1 MKTKKNVVK
10 DVDQILIAEDS
21 PTQAEQ
27 LKYMLEK
34 HKYRVLV
41 AKDGREAIGMVLEHT
56 PSLVITD
63 IVMPEMNGYEL
74 CKEIK
79 AREKTMN
86 IPVILLTSF
95 SRSEDVMEGIACGAD
110 NFLTKPFR
118 EEYLVSHIEAILSN
132 REIQKS
138 ETIKVELEVLV
149 GGKRRVITV
158 DHQQILTLLI
168 STYEAAV
175 QRNDELVKAQN
186 DLKQLNERLEELV
199 TERTAELSAEIAIR
213 KSAEE
218 ELRESKEQHRA
229 DLPQTRKETP
239 S

>member
-1 MKTKKNVVK
+1 MKTKKNIVK
-10 DVDQILIAEDS
+10 DIDQILIAEDS
-21 PTQAEQ
+21 PTQAEK
-27 LKYMLEK
+27 LKYLLEK
-34 HKYRVLV
+34 HNYKVLV
-41 AKDGREAIGMVLEHT
+41 AKDGKEAIGMVIEHN

-63 IVMPEMNGYEL
+63 IQMPVMNGYDL

-79 AREKTMN
+79 SREKTMN

-95 SRSEDVMEGIACGAD
+95 SRSEDVMEGISCGAD

-118 EEYLVSHIEAILSN
+118 EEYLVSHIEQILSN
-132 REIQKS
+132 REIHKS

-149 GGKRRVITV
+149 GAKKRVITV

-175 QRNDELVKAQN
+175 QRNDELVKAQD
-186 DLKQLNERLEELV
+186 DLRKLNERLEESV

-213 KSAEE
+213 KSTEE
-218 ELRESKEQHRA
+218 ALRESKEEHRGN
-229 DLPQTRKETP
+229 L

>member
-1 MKTKKNVVK
+1 MKTKKIVVK
-10 DVDQILIAEDS
+10 EIDQILIAEDS

-27 LKYMLEK
+27 LKYLLEK

-41 AKDGREAIGMVLEHT
+41 ARDGREAIGMVLEHN

-79 AREKTMN
+79 SREKTMS

-118 EEYLVSHIEAILSN
+118 EEYLVSHIETILSN
-132 REIQKS
+132 REIDKS

-149 GGKRRVITV
+149 GGKKRVITV

-186 DLKQLNERLEELV
+186 DLRQLNERLEELV

-213 KSAEE
+213 KRTEE
-218 ELRESKEQHRA
+218 ELRESKEQHRG
-229 DLPQTRKETP
+229 DVSQKRRETL

>member
-10 DVDQILIAEDS
+10 DIDEILIAEDS

-27 LKYMLEK
+27 LKYFLEK

-41 AKDGREAIGMVLEHT
+41 AKDGKEAIGMVMEHN

-63 IVMPEMNGYEL
+63 IQMPVMNGYDL

-79 AREKTMN
+79 SHEKTTN
-86 IPVILLTSF
+86 IPVILLTAF
-95 SRSEDVMEGIACGAD
+95 SRTEDVMEAISCGAD

-118 EEYLVSHIEAILSN
+118 EDYLVSQIEQILSD
-132 REIQKS
+132 REIHKS

-149 GGKRRVITV
+149 GGKKRVITV

-175 QRNDELVKAQN
+175 QRNDELVKAQD
-186 DLKQLNERLEELV
+186 DLRKLNERLEELV
-199 TERTAELSAEIAIR
+199 TERTAELSAEIIVRKRAEETLR
-213 KSAEE
+213 KSE
-218 ELRESKEQHRA
+218 KQH
-229 DLPQTRKETP
+229 Q
-239 S
+239 

>member
-1 MKTKKNVVK
+1 MKTKKTVVK

-34 HKYRVLV
+34 HKYKVLV
-41 AKDGREAIGMVLEHT
+41 AKDGKEAMGMVLEHA

-79 AREKTMN
+79 SREKTMN

-118 EEYLVSHIEAILSN
+118 EEYLVSHIETILSN

-138 ETIKVELEVLV
+138 ESIKVELEVLV
-149 GGKRRVITV
+149 GGKKRVITV

-175 QRNDELVKAQN
+175 QRNDELLQAQD
-186 DLKQLNERLEELV
+186 DLRKLNERLEELV

-213 KSAEE
+213 KRTEE
-218 ELRESKEQHRA
+218 ELRESKEQHRG
-229 DLPQTRKETP
+229 DLSQTRKEIP

>member
-10 DVDQILIAEDS
+10 DIDEILIAEDS

-27 LKYMLEK
+27 LKYILEK
-34 HKYRVLV
+34 HKYKVRV
-41 AKDGREAIGMVLEHT
+41 AKDGKEAIGMVIEHS

-63 IVMPEMNGYEL
+63 IQMPVMNGYDL

-79 AREKTMN
+79 SREKTMN

-95 SRSEDVMEGIACGAD
+95 SRSEDVMEGISCGAD

-118 EEYLVSHIEAILSN
+118 EEYLVSHIEQILSN
-132 REIQKS
+132 REIHKS

-149 GGKRRVITV
+149 GAKKRVITV

-175 QRNDELVKAQN
+175 QRNDELVKVQD
-186 DLKQLNERLEELV
+186 DLRKLNERLEELV
-199 TERTAELSAEIAIR
+199 TERTAELSAEITVR
-213 KSAEE
+213 KSTEE
-218 ELRESKEQHRA
+218 ALRESKEEHRGN
-229 DLPQTRKETP
+229 L

>member
-10 DVDQILIAEDS
+10 EVDQILIAEDS

-27 LKYMLEK
+27 LKYILEK
-34 HKYRVLV
+34 HKYKVLV
-41 AKDGREAIGMVLEHT
+41 AKDGKEAMGMVIEHD
-56 PSLVITD
+56 PCLVITD

-74 CKEIK
+74 C
-79 AREKTMN
+79 REMKSRERTMG
-86 IPVILLTSF
+86 IPVILLTAF
-95 SRSEDVMEGIACGAD
+95 SRSEDVMEAISCGAD

-118 EEYLVSHIEAILSN
+118 EDYLVSHIEQILSN
-132 REIQKS
+132 REIHKS

-175 QRNDELVKAQN
+175 QRNDDLVQAQD
-186 DLKQLNERLEELV
+186 DLKKLNERLEELV
-199 TERTAELSAEIAIR
+199 TERTAELSAETAIR
-213 KSAEE
+213 KSTEE
-218 ELRESKEQHRA
+218 ALRESKEQHRGN
-229 DLPQTRKETP
+229 LPQKR
-239 S
+239 

>member
-1 MKTKKNVVK
+1 MKNKKTAVK
-10 DVDQILIAEDS
+10 EIAQILIAEDS
-21 PTQAEQ
+21 PTQAEH
-27 LKYMLEK
+27 LRHLLEK
-34 HKYRVLV
+34 HGYNVLV
-41 AKDGREAIGMVLEHT
+41 AKNGKEAMEMLKEQR

-79 AREKTMN
+79 SREKTAS

-95 SRSEDVMEGIACGAD
+95 SRSEDVMEGISCGAD

-118 EEYLVSHIEAILSN
+118 EEYLSSHIEQILSSSEMP
-132 REIQKS
+132 RT

-149 GGKRRVITV
+149 RGKKRVITV

-175 QRNDELVKAQN
+175 QRNDELVQAQS
-186 DLKQLNERLEELV
+186 DLKKLNDRLEALV
-199 TERTAELSAEIAIR
+199 AERNAELSAMR
-213 KSAEE
+213 KA
-218 ELRESKEQHRA
+218 
-229 DLPQTRKETP
+229 T
-239 S
+239 

>member
-1 MKTKKNVVK
+1 MKTKKNTVK
-10 DVDQILIAEDS
+10 EIVQILIAEDS

-27 LKYMLEK
+27 LKYILEQ

-41 AKDGREAIGMVLEHT
+41 AKDGKEAIGMVIEHS

-63 IVMPEMNGYEL
+63 IVMPEMNGYDL

-79 AREKTMN
+79 SREKTMN

-95 SRSEDVMEGIACGAD
+95 SRSEDVMEGISCGAD

-118 EEYLVSHIEAILSN
+118 EEYLISHIETILSN
-132 REIQKS
+132 REIRKT

-149 GGKRRVITV
+149 GGKKRVITV

-175 QRNDELVKAQN
+175 QRNDELVKAQD
-186 DLKQLNERLEELV
+186 DLRKLNERLEELV

-213 KSAEE
+213 KSTEE
-218 ELRESKEQHRA
+218 ALRESKEQHHGNLSQTTKKI
-229 DLPQTRKETP
+229 LP
-239 S
+239 

>member
-1 MKTKKNVVK
+1 MKARKNVVK

-21 PTQAEQ
+21 PTQAEL
-27 LKYMLEK
+27 LKYLLEK
-34 HKYRVLV
+34 HNYRVLV
-41 AKDGREAIGMVLEHT
+41 AKDGKEAIGMVIEHN

-74 CKEIK
+74 CREMKS
-79 AREKTMN
+79 REKTMG
-86 IPVILLTSF
+86 IPVILLTAF
-95 SRSEDVMEGIACGAD
+95 SRSEDVMEAISCGAD

-118 EEYLVSHIEAILSN
+118 EDYLVSHIEQILSN
-132 REIQKS
+132 REIHKS

-175 QRNDELVKAQN
+175 QRNDELVRAQD
-186 DLKQLNERLEELV
+186 DLKKLNERLEELV
-199 TERTAELSAEIAIR
+199 AERTAELSAETAIR
-213 KSAEE
+213 KSTEE
-218 ELRESKEQHRA
+218 ALRESKEHHGGNRT
-229 DLPQTRKETP
+229 QTR
-239 S
+239 

>member
-1 MKTKKNVVK
+1 MKHKKNVVK
-10 DVDQILIAEDS
+10 DIDEILIAEDS

-27 LKYMLEK
+27 LKYILEK
-34 HKYRVLV
+34 HKYKVRV
-41 AKDGREAIGMVLEHT
+41 AKDGKEAIGMVIEHR

-79 AREKTMN
+79 SHEKTMS

-95 SRSEDVMEGIACGAD
+95 SRSEDVMEGISCGAD

-118 EEYLVSHIEAILSN
+118 EDYLVSHIEQILSN
-132 REIQKS
+132 KEIDKN

-149 GGKRRVITV
+149 GGKKRVITV

-175 QRNDELVKAQN
+175 QRNDELAKAQD
-186 DLKQLNERLEELV
+186 DLRKLNERLEESV

-213 KSAEE
+213 KTTEE
-218 ELRESKEQHRA
+218 ALRKSKEEHRGN
-229 DLPQTRKETP
+229 L

>member
-1 MKTKKNVVK
+1 MKNKKIAVK
-10 DVDQILIAEDS
+10 QIDQILIAEDS

-27 LKYMLEK
+27 LRYLLDK
-34 HKYRVLV
+34 HKYKVLV
-41 AKDGREAIGMVLEHT
+41 AQNGKEAMGMVMEHR

-63 IVMPEMNGYEL
+63 IAMPEMNGYDL
-74 CKEIK
+74 CREIK
-79 AREKTMN
+79 SREKTMN

-95 SRSEDVMEGIACGAD
+95 SRSEDVMEGISCGAD

-118 EEYLVSHIEAILSN
+118 EEYLVSHIEQILAD

-149 GGKRRVITV
+149 RGKKRVITV

-175 QRNDELVKAQN
+175 QRNDELAQAQS
-186 DLKQLNERLEELV
+186 DLRLLNERLEELV
-199 TERTAELSAEIAIR
+199 TEKTAELSAESAIR
-213 KSAEE
+213 KRAEE
-218 ELRESKEQHRA
+218 ALRKSKEHHRGN
-229 DLPQTRKETP
+229 
-239 S
+239 

>member
-10 DVDQILIAEDS
+10 DIDEILIAEDS

-27 LKYMLEK
+27 LKYILEK
-34 HKYRVLV
+34 HKYKVRV
-41 AKDGREAIGMVLEHT
+41 AKDGKEAIGMVIEHS

-63 IVMPEMNGYEL
+63 IQMPVMNGYDL

-79 AREKTMN
+79 SREKTMN

-95 SRSEDVMEGIACGAD
+95 SRSEDVMEGISCGAD

-118 EEYLVSHIEAILSN
+118 EEYLVSHIEQILSN
-132 REIQKS
+132 REIHKS

-149 GGKRRVITV
+149 GAKKRVITV

-175 QRNDELVKAQN
+175 QRNDELVQVQD
-186 DLKQLNERLEELV
+186 DLRKLNERLEELV
-199 TERTAELSAEIAIR
+199 TERTAELSAEVTIR
-213 KSAEE
+213 KSTEE
-218 ELRESKEQHRA
+218 ALRESKEEHRGN
-229 DLPQTRKETP
+229 L

>member
-1 MKTKKNVVK
+1 MKTKKSVVK
-10 DVDQILIAEDS
+10 EIDQILIAEDS

-34 HKYRVLV
+34 HKYKVLV
-41 AKDGREAIGMVLEHT
+41 AKDGKEAIGMVLEHA

-63 IVMPEMNGYEL
+63 IMMPEMNGYDL
-74 CKEIK
+74 CREIK
-79 AREKTMN
+79 SREKTMS

-118 EEYLVSHIEAILSN
+118 EEYLVSHIEQILAN
-132 REIQKS
+132 REIYKS
-138 ETIKVELEVLV
+138 ETIRVELEVLV
-149 GGKRRVITV
+149 GGKKRVITV

-175 QRNDELVKAQN
+175 QRNDELVQAQN

-199 TERTAELSAEIAIR
+199 REKTAELSAETASR

-218 ELRESKEQHRA
+218 SLRQSKE
-229 DLPQTRKETP
+229 
-239 S
+239 

>member
-1 MKTKKNVVK
+1 
-10 DVDQILIAEDS
+10 
-21 PTQAEQ
+21 
-27 LKYMLEK
+27 
-34 HKYRVLV
+34 V
-41 AKDGREAIGMVLEHT
+41 ANDGKEAIGMILEHS

-74 CKEIK
+74 CKEMK
-79 AREKTMN
+79 SREKTMS

-118 EEYLVSHIEAILSN
+118 EDYLVSHIEQILSD

-149 GGKRRVITV
+149 GGKKRVITV

-168 STYEAAV
+168 ATYEAAV
-175 QRNDELVKAQN
+175 QRNDELLKAQN

-213 KSAEE
+213 KSTEE
-218 ELRESKEQHRA
+218 ELRESKEQHRG
-229 DLPQTRKETP
+229 DLSQTRKEIR

>member
-10 DVDQILIAEDS
+10 EIDQILIAEDS

-27 LKYMLEK
+27 LKYFLEK

-41 AKDGREAIGMVLEHT
+41 AKDGKEAIGMVMEHN

-63 IVMPEMNGYEL
+63 IQMPVMNGYDL

-79 AREKTMN
+79 SHEKTTN
-86 IPVILLTSF
+86 IPVILLTAF
-95 SRSEDVMEGIACGAD
+95 SRTEDVMEAISCGAD

-118 EEYLVSHIEAILSN
+118 EDYLVSQIEQILSD
-132 REIQKS
+132 REIHKS

-149 GGKRRVITV
+149 GGKKRVITV

-175 QRNDELVKAQN
+175 QRNDELVKAQD
-186 DLKQLNERLEELV
+186 DLRKLNERLEELV
-199 TERTAELSAEIAIR
+199 TERTAELSAEIIVRKRAEETLR
-213 KSAEE
+213 KSE
-218 ELRESKEQHRA
+218 KQH
-229 DLPQTRKETP
+229 Q
-239 S
+239 

>member
-1 MKTKKNVVK
+1 
-10 DVDQILIAEDS
+10 
-21 PTQAEQ
+21 
-27 LKYMLEK
+27 
-34 HKYRVLV
+34 
-41 AKDGREAIGMVLEHT
+41 
-56 PSLVITD
+56 
-63 IVMPEMNGYEL
+63 MPEMNGYEL

-79 AREKTMN
+79 SREKTMS

-118 EEYLVSHIEAILSN
+118 EEYLVSHIETILSN
-132 REIQKS
+132 REIDKS

-149 GGKRRVITV
+149 GGKKRVITV

-186 DLKQLNERLEELV
+186 DLRQLNERLEELV

-213 KSAEE
+213 KRTEE
-218 ELRESKEQHRA
+218 ELQESKEQHRG
-229 DLPQTRKETP
+229 DVSQKRRETL

>member
-1 MKTKKNVVK
+1 MKTKKIVVK
-10 DVDQILIAEDS
+10 EIDQILIAEDS

-27 LKYMLEK
+27 LKYLLEK
-34 HKYRVLV
+34 HKYKVLV
-41 AKDGREAIGMVLEHT
+41 AKDGKEAIGMVMEHN
-56 PSLVITD
+56 PSLIITD
-63 IVMPEMNGYEL
+63 IEMPEMNGYDL

-79 AREKTMN
+79 SREKTMN

-95 SRSEDVMEGIACGAD
+95 SRSEDVMEGLSCGAD

-118 EEYLVSHIEAILSN
+118 EEYLVSTIEQILSE
-132 REIQKS
+132 REIQKT

-149 GGKRRVITV
+149 RGKKRVITV

-175 QRNDELVKAQN
+175 QRNDDLLQAQD
-186 DLKQLNERLEELV
+186 DLKKLNERLEELV

-213 KSAEE
+213 KSTEE
-218 ELRESKEQHRA
+218 ALRESKEQHSGN
-229 DLPQTRKETP
+229 LSQNT
-239 S
+239 

>member
-1 MKTKKNVVK
+1 MKHKKNVVK
-10 DVDQILIAEDS
+10 DIDEILIAEDS

-27 LKYMLEK
+27 LKYILEK
-34 HKYRVLV
+34 HKYKVRV
-41 AKDGREAIGMVLEHT
+41 AKDGKEAIGMVIEHS

-79 AREKTMN
+79 SHEKTMS

-95 SRSEDVMEGIACGAD
+95 SRSEDVMEGISCGAD

-118 EEYLVSHIEAILSN
+118 EEYLVSHIEQILAN
-132 REIQKS
+132 REIHKS

-149 GGKRRVITV
+149 GAKKRVITV

-175 QRNDELVKAQN
+175 QRNDELVQAQD
-186 DLKQLNERLEELV
+186 DLRKLNERLEESV

-213 KSAEE
+213 KTTEE
-218 ELRESKEQHRA
+218 ALRKSKEEHRGN
-229 DLPQTRKETP
+229 L

>member
-1 MKTKKNVVK
+1 MKTKKTVVK
-10 DVDQILIAEDS
+10 DIDQILIAEDS

-34 HKYRVLV
+34 HKYGVLV
-41 AKDGREAIGMVLEHT
+41 AKNGKEAMGMVLEHT

-74 CKEIK
+74 CKEMK
-79 AREKTMN
+79 SREKTMN

-118 EEYLVSHIEAILSN
+118 EEYLVSHIETILSN
-132 REIQKS
+132 SEIQKS

-149 GGKRRVITV
+149 GGKKRVITV

-175 QRNDELVKAQN
+175 QRNDDLVKAQN

-199 TERTAELSAEIAIR
+199 AERTAELSAEIAIR
-213 KSAEE
+213 KRTEG
-218 ELRESKEQHRA
+218 ELRESKEQHRG
-229 DLPQTRKETP
+229 DIPQTRKELP

>member
-1 MKTKKNVVK
+1 MKDKKIVVK
-10 DVDQILIAEDS
+10 EIDQILIAEDS

-27 LKYMLEK
+27 LKHILEK
-34 HKYRVLV
+34 HNYRVLV
-41 AKDGREAIGMVLEHT
+41 AKDGKEAIGMVIEHH

-63 IVMPEMNGYEL
+63 IEMPEMNGYEL

-79 AREKTMN
+79 SREKTMN

-95 SRSEDVMEGIACGAD
+95 TRSEDVMEGIACGAD

-118 EEYLVSHIEAILSN
+118 EEYLVSHIEQILSN
-132 REIQKS
+132 SEIPKS
-138 ETIKVELEVLV
+138 ETIRVELEVLV
-149 GGKRRVITV
+149 GAKKRVITV

-175 QRNDELVKAQN
+175 QRNDELVKAKD

-199 TERTAELSAEIAIR
+199 AQRTAELSTEVAARKRTEEALR
-213 KSAEE
+213 KSTEGKS
-218 ELRESKEQHRA
+218 R
-229 DLPQTRKETP
+229 
-239 S
+239 

>member
-1 MKTKKNVVK
+1 MKNKKTAVK
-10 DVDQILIAEDS
+10 EVDQILIAEDS
-21 PTQAEQ
+21 PTQAEH
-27 LKYMLEK
+27 LKHLLEK

-41 AKDGREAIGMVLEHT
+41 AKDGKEALGLVNEHR

-63 IVMPEMNGYEL
+63 IGMPEMNGYEL

-79 AREKTMN
+79 SREKTVN

-118 EEYLVSHIEAILSN
+118 EEYLVSHVEQILSN
-132 REIQKS
+132 REIPKS

-149 GGKRRVITV
+149 RGKKRVITV

-175 QRNDELVKAQN
+175 QRNDELVQAQD
-186 DLKQLNERLEELV
+186 DLKKLNERLEELV
-199 TERTAELSAEIAIR
+199 TERTAELSALR
-213 KSAEE
+213 KS
-218 ELRESKEQHRA
+218 KE
-229 DLPQTRKETP
+229 
-239 S
+239 